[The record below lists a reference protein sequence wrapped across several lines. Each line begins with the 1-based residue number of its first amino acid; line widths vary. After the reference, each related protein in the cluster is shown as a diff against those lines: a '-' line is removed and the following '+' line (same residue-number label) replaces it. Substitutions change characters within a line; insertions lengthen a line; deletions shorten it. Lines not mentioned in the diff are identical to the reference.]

1 MLQRLLIRLTN
12 RLDRLRGGS
21 TRSPAAEASARQSA
35 DLMIA
40 EGIRAE
46 SSGNPQEACEQ
57 YRMAVRA
64 APRYARAHLNLGI
77 GLQAVGDAEG
87 ALRSY
92 EAALAPNGCCVPR
105 WSASPSFPRRRSR
118 CPMSTNRRETF
129 PPRWPR
135 WSSR

>member
-1 MLQRLLIRLTN
+1 MLQRLLTRLTN

-57 YRMAVRA
+57 YRAAVRA

-77 GLQAVGDAEG
+77 GLQALGDP
-87 ALRSY
+87 
-92 EAALAPNGCCVPR
+92 EAALRPYDAPPALYPAHAHPN
-105 WSASPSFPRRRSR
+105 S
-118 CPMSTNRRETF
+118 N
-129 PPRWPR
+129 
-135 WSSR
+135 

>member
-1 MLQRLLIRLTN
+1 MLQRLLTRLRN

-21 TRSPAAEASARQSA
+21 SSSPAAEASARQSA

-57 YRMAVRA
+57 YRAAVRA

-77 GLQAVGDAEG
+77 GLQAVGDAES

-92 EAALAPNGCCVPR
+92 EAALALDPDDAYANSNLCTLPY
-105 WSASPSFPRRRSR
+105 PRRG
-118 CPMSTNRRETF
+118 
-129 PPRWPR
+129 WPR
-135 WSSR
+135 P